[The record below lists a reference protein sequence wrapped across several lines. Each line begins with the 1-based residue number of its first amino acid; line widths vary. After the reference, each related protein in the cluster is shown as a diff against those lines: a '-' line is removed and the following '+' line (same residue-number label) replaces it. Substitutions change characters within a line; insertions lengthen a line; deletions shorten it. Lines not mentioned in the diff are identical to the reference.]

1 MSVFEQL
8 GSLALATRLKLLS
21 ETLAKDVASVYKQLD
36 IEFEPRWFTLFWTLK
51 DKQTLTITELANE
64 LRQTHTAVV
73 QVTNLLEKKGLLL
86 SSKDKN
92 DERRRQVS
100 LSPKGLR
107 LFEQV
112 EPVLNAI
119 KQANDDLLNQHAPN
133 LLNNLN
139 AIELYLDQKSM
150 HDRILDNLGL
160 IHQGVVIKNYT
171 PAYKKFFFNLNREW
185 LEEHFG
191 ALDNEDLKALQHPEE
206 EILHAGGMIF
216 FALYNN
222 QVVGTAAMQ
231 AEGKI
236 TFKLNMFAVSKDLR
250 GKGIGKALFE
260 HALQYARTNGAATI
274 TVFTSPLLTDSLNF
288 YIRNGFYAAPISQG
302 EQRTFRRPTIKM
314 QLKLNS

>member
-21 ETLAKDVASVYKQLD
+21 ETLAKDVASVYKELD
-36 IEFEPRWFTLFWTLK
+36 IAFEPRWFTLFWTLK

-119 KQANDDLLNQHAPN
+119 EQANSDLLNQHAPD
-133 LLNNLN
+133 LLQNLN
-139 AIELYLDQKSM
+139 AMELYLDQRSM

-160 IHQGVVIKNYT
+160 IHQGVVIKNFT
-171 PAYKKFFFNLNREW
+171 PAYKKYFFNLNREW
-185 LEEHFG
+185 IEEHFG
-191 ALDNEDLKALQHPEE
+191 KLESEDLKALQHPEE
-206 EILHAGGMIF
+206 EILNKGGMIF

-222 QVVGTAAMQ
+222 QVVGTAAIQ
-231 AEGKI
+231 AEGGC
-236 TFKLNMFAVSKDLR
+236 TFGLNMFAVTKGLR

-260 HALQYARTNGAATI
+260 HALQYARAKKAI
-274 TVFTSPLLTDSLNF
+274 TLIIYTSPLLTESLNF
-288 YIRNGFYAAPISQG
+288 YIRHGFYAAPMSQA
-302 EQRTFRRPTIKM
+302 EQNTYQRPTIKM
-314 QLKLNS
+314 QLKLT

>member
-36 IEFEPRWFTLFWTLK
+36 IAFEPRWFTLFWTLK

-100 LSPKGLR
+100 LSARGLR

-119 KQANDDLLNQHAPN
+119 EQANSDLLNQHAPD
-133 LLNNLN
+133 LLQNLN
-139 AIELYLDQKSM
+139 AMELYLDQKSM

-160 IHQGVVIKNYT
+160 IHQGVVIRNYT
-171 PAYKKFFFNLNREW
+171 PAYKKYFFNLNREW
-185 LEEHFG
+185 IEEHFG
-191 ALDNEDLKALQHPEE
+191 AVESEDLKALQHPEE
-206 EILHAGGMIF
+206 EILNKGGMIF

-222 QVVGTAAMQ
+222 QVVGTAAIQ
-231 AEGKI
+231 TEGGKN
-236 TFKLNMFAVSKDLR
+236 FRLDMFAVSKGLR
-250 GKGIGKALFE
+250 SKGIGKALFE
-260 HALQYARTNGAATI
+260 HALQYVRAKNAAMLI
-274 TVFTSPLLTDSLNF
+274 SFTSPLLTDSLNF
-288 YIRNGFYAAPISQG
+288 YIRNGFYAVPMSQA
-302 EQRTFRRPTIKM
+302 EQSMFKRPTIKM
-314 QLKLNS
+314 QLKLA